1 MWLGFLFWKEEY
13 LRKKQKMKWED
24 IQKEVKTMEGKRPKS
39 DKPVRNAVTR
49 VSTAGA
55 TGVAMTKYH
64 NCGRRYGEDGGKY
77 LITPRQEK
85 EVVNFVKMWRNKR
98 FCTCRYIKQELK
110 LEATPR
116 TIARALNRNGY
127 HWCQV
132 SKKMPLT
139 PKQLEQRKKWVNR
152 FLHKS
157 PTWWTQNIHLTF
169 DGVTLTKAPKSL
181 DLRQKHAAQSIRHM
195 WMKKTE
201 KMDHTLFTHN
211 RYGVQ
216 LGTKVPLWGGM
227 TGDGTFSL
235 RLWTPRPKMKREDWI
250 QYIPQLKRAAA
261 VSASSEL
268 LIVSKHTW
276 WHTPFH

>member
-1 MWLGFLFWKEEY
+1 M
-13 LRKKQKMKWED
+13 
-24 IQKEVKTMEGKRPKS
+24 
-39 DKPVRNAVTR
+39 
-49 VSTAGA
+49 
-55 TGVAMTKYH
+55 
-64 NCGRRYGEDGGKY
+64 
-77 LITPRQEK
+77 
-85 EVVNFVKMWRNKR
+85 NFVKMWRNKR

-110 LEATPR
+110 LEAKPR

-169 DGVTLTKAPKSL
+169 DGVALTKAPKSL

-261 VSASSEL
+261 VSASSEP
-268 LIVSKHTW
+268 LIV
-276 WHTPFH
+276 

>member
-1 MWLGFLFWKEEY
+1 MVKTTISVHPNGLGPKEAGKAWYSRHIKASISNKPTLLVVAWILFWKGEY

-169 DGVTLTKAPKSL
+169 DGVTLAKPPGA
-181 DLRQKHAAQSIRHM
+181 
-195 WMKKTE
+195 
-201 KMDHTLFTHN
+201 
-211 RYGVQ
+211 
-216 LGTKVPLWGGM
+216 
-227 TGDGTFSL
+227 
-235 RLWTPRPKMKREDWI
+235 
-250 QYIPQLKRAAA
+250 
-261 VSASSEL
+261 
-268 LIVSKHTW
+268 
-276 WHTPFH
+276 

>member
-116 TIARALNRNGY
+116 TIARALNRHGY

-235 RLWTPRPKMKREDWI
+235 RLWTPRPKDEERGLDPVHPSI
-250 QYIPQLKRAAA
+250 
-261 VSASSEL
+261 
-268 LIVSKHTW
+268 
-276 WHTPFH
+276 

>member
-1 MWLGFLFWKEEY
+1 MALGQRRLGRHGTPGTLKPAEATNLLCLLWLGFLFWKEEY

-55 TGVAMTKYH
+55 KCIAMTMYH

-85 EVVNFVKMWRNKR
+85 EVVNFVKMWRKMR
-98 FCTCRYIKQELK
+98 FCTCKYIRRELK

-139 PKQLEQRKKWVNR
+139 PKQ
-152 FLHKS
+152 
-157 PTWWTQNIHLTF
+157 
-169 DGVTLTKAPKSL
+169 
-181 DLRQKHAAQSIRHM
+181 
-195 WMKKTE
+195 
-201 KMDHTLFTHN
+201 
-211 RYGVQ
+211 
-216 LGTKVPLWGGM
+216 
-227 TGDGTFSL
+227 
-235 RLWTPRPKMKREDWI
+235 
-250 QYIPQLKRAAA
+250 
-261 VSASSEL
+261 
-268 LIVSKHTW
+268 
-276 WHTPFH
+276 